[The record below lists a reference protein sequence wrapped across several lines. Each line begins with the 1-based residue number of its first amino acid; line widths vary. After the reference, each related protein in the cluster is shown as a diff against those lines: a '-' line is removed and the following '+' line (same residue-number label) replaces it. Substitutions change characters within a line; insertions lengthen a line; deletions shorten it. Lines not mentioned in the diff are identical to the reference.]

1 MSQCW
6 GKHHHR
12 WLIFW
17 FILSGLWVNIT
28 RLMLVT
34 GHGGQFGSTDP
45 LVHGAVSK
53 LRCSMLLQLGG
64 GADSSESAARCLEPA
79 GTGLLM
85 DTGALVM
92 FLFYHGNILGNQIF
106 GNVFG

>member
-1 MSQCW
+1 
-6 GKHHHR
+6 
-12 WLIFW
+12 
-17 FILSGLWVNIT
+17 
-28 RLMLVT
+28 
-34 GHGGQFGSTDP
+34 
-45 LVHGAVSK
+45 
-53 LRCSMLLQLGG
+53 MLLQLGG

-92 FLFYHGNILGNQIF
+92 FLFYHGNILGNRMF